1 MFKCLNSPLFLNLW
15 IFWPYIH
22 TDRHQLH
29 ATIQNRSIFFSQEK
43 LCVLFFHG
51 FFFLLK
57 SINIFYAFFPYMY
70 EVQSL
75 QYKDATQMYFLEFY
89 L

>member
-29 ATIQNRSIFFSQEK
+29 ATIQNRSIFFFTRK
-43 LCVLFFHG
+43 IVCAFFSW
-51 FFFLLK
+51 FFLLK